1 MNNIHEK
8 LNEINNLVLSGKML
22 EAFEKHYHD
31 DVVMQENAGAPT
43 VGKDAN
49 RERELEFLGSIT
61 DFRGAKVLDVAI
73 GDNVSFVKWE
83 YDYTH
88 KEWGDRNYVQVS
100 VQHWEDGKII
110 REQFFYGN

>member
-1 MNNIHEK
+1 MNNIKEK
-8 LNEINNLVLSGKML
+8 LNEINSLVLSGKML
-22 EAFEKHYHD
+22 DAFDKHYHD
-31 DVVMQENAGAPT
+31 EVVMQENSSPSVAGKA
-43 VGKDAN
+43 AN
-49 RERELEFLGSIT
+49 REREIEFLSNIT
-61 DFRGAKVLDVAI
+61 DFRGAKVLDIAI

-88 KEWGDRNYVQVS
+88 KQWGDRNYTQVS